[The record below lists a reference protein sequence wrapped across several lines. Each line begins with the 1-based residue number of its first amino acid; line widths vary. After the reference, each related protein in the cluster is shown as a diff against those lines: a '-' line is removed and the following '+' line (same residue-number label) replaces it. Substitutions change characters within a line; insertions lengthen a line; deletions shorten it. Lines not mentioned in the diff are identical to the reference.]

1 MIAARSAAVRRQA
14 SMTKDGARRKIKIRT
29 EPDKSAGDEPA
40 PLELGPLPG
49 YTGYVLRRAQVALF
63 ENFINTF
70 KPLALRPAQFSVL
83 LVVQANPGRRQ
94 SEIAASLGIRQANL
108 VGLIDEL
115 DARGLTKRKRLAAD
129 RRSHAVMLT
138 AKGKGLLK
146 KALAL
151 QDRLERQVMAALGAA
166 EHARLIATLIKL
178 HQLMVGL
185 GSTAVPNGMSG
196 TRRRPRKPAKP
207 NGRSRKPAGVNGRA
221 RTTLHS

>member
-1 MIAARSAAVRRQA
+1 
-14 SMTKDGARRKIKIRT
+14 MTKEGARRKTEIRT
-29 EPDKSAGDEPA
+29 EVDKPARGEPA

-70 KPLALRPAQFSVL
+70 KPLGLRPAQFSVL
-83 LVVQANPGRRQ
+83 LVVKGNPGRRQ

-115 DARGLTKRKRLAAD
+115 EARGLTKRKRLAAD

-138 AKGKGLLK
+138 ARGKALLK

-151 QDRLERQVMAALGAA
+151 QERFERQVMAALGTA
-166 EHARLIATLIKL
+166 EHARLIATLAKL
-178 HQLMVGL
+178 HELMMGL
-185 GSTAVPNGMSG
+185 GSASPNGMSAAARR
-196 TRRRPRKPAKP
+196 TRAPAKP
-207 NGRSRKPAGVNGRA
+207 NGRRRKPARANDRA
-221 RTTLHS
+221 RTTLQ

>member
-1 MIAARSAAVRRQA
+1 MA
-14 SMTKDGARRKIKIRT
+14 
-29 EPDKSAGDEPA
+29 
-40 PLELGPLPG
+40 LGPLPG

-70 KPLALRPAQFSVL
+70 KPLGLRPAQFSVL

-115 DARGLTKRKRLAAD
+115 DGRGLTRRKRLAAD
-129 RRSHAVMLT
+129 RRSHALMLT
-138 AKGKGLLK
+138 AKGKALLK

-151 QDRLERQVMAALGAA
+151 QGRFEQHLMAALGAA
-166 EHARLIATLIKL
+166 EHARLIATLVKL
-178 HQLMVGL
+178 HQVLIGL
-185 GSTAVPNGMSG
+185 GPALSNGNSG
-196 TRRRPRKPAKP
+196 TRRRARKPAKP
-207 NGRSRKPAGVNGRA
+207 NGRSRKAAGANGRP